1 MSIHL
6 RIIWLSFWFGLTVA
20 AQAHA
25 DPASLNQEMA
35 RLNTAGAADRQLL
48 SSDTDYALKSG
59 VSQQDIYRLASLA
72 AAQNYTARDVA
83 GFVEK
88 ITALKRNGLPQGL
101 VLEKILEGMAKHVPA
116 TRILPVAA
124 LWATALE
131 NSNARIQDMEKKGLT
146 YTAATQRPALVDAGA
161 TLQQLYGAPQALTAL
176 GNAAENSGRMVR
188 SAASLVAAT
197 QLAETLL
204 LYGAKPD
211 QALSLSAASLR
222 ANYDAGQILGLQRS
236 LLEQLGHG
244 QSLADIIAE
253 QRGPFAAMQSLTHA
267 SSALPGLAKGTMPG
281 GFSGPVSPAGL
292 QGGGVRPGGF
302 ASGGPGGGFSGM
314 PGRGPGGGGAMG
326 R

>member
-1 MSIHL
+1 MRIYL
-6 RIIWLSFWFGLTVA
+6 RIIWLSFWLGLTVA
-20 AQAHA
+20 VQAHA
-25 DPASLNQEMA
+25 EPAPLNQEMA
-35 RLNTAGAADRQLL
+35 RLKTADAADRQLL
-48 SSDTDYALKSG
+48 SNDTDNALKSG
-59 VSQQDIYRLASLA
+59 VSQHDIYRLASLA
-72 AAQNYTARDVA
+72 VAQNYTARDVA

-101 VLEKILEGMAKHVPA
+101 VLGKILEGMAKHVPA
-116 TRILPVAA
+116 TSILPVAA
-124 LWATALE
+124 LWTTALE

-146 YTAATQRPALVDAGA
+146 YTAATQRPALVEAGA

-176 GNAAENSGRMVR
+176 ANAAENSGRMVR
-188 SAASLVAAT
+188 SAASLIAAT

-222 ANYDAGQILGLQRS
+222 ANYDAGRILGLQRS
-236 LLEQLGHG
+236 LLEQLEHG

-253 QRGPFAAMQSLTHA
+253 QHGPLAAVQSFNHA
-267 SSALPGLAKGTMPG
+267 SSALPGLAKSAMPG
-281 GFSGPVSPAGL
+281 GFSGPVSPGGQ
-292 QGGGVRPGGF
+292 QGGGTRPGGF

-314 PGRGPGGGGAMG
+314 PGRGMGGAMG